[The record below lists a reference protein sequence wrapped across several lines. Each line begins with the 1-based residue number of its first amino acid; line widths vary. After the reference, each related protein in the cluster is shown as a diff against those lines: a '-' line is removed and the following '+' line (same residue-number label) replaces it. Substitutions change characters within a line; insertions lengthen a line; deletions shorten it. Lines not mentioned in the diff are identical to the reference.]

1 MPSVNSVW
9 RGHLVAS
16 AKQRALILISALI
29 IIAFQVGLFVAMQRF
44 QARKP
49 DFAHLYQA
57 GRKFD
62 HERFPHLFARFP
74 SLDTG
79 EHRLWLNDHE
89 EYPPDTLHP
98 PCELLIYAALALFK
112 FRTAYLTWWACNLVF
127 LFLSAYLLWSH
138 VPGLQNSYPY
148 LLILIATF
156 FPVLVALVQGQNS
169 LMLLFALTWTFCAL
183 ERGQDF
189 RAGFMLGLSMFKF
202 IIVTPMALW
211 LIFEKRWKSVA
222 GFCAGCMVLFLIAL
236 GLVGFSGI
244 ESYIRLLA
252 GFGQKTPEEPG
263 TQAIM
268 PDLRG
273 LVYAFGGRLAPES
286 VLVIIT
292 LLLSL
297 AFLIWVDLKL
307 KRYANKALLY
317 ALQVLLAAMIS
328 YHFYPHDGAILV
340 LPVMILLAHAFGK
353 PVQRTFKV
361 GVLICSACAYLAPFV
376 GGIYVGMPVVGLSS
390 LALLIIARSEALRLP
405 IANHLSVRSDSINV
419 AS

>member
-1 MPSVNSVW
+1 M
-9 RGHLVAS
+9 AS

-29 IIAFQVGLFVAMQRF
+29 IIAFQFGLFVAMQRF
-44 QARKP
+44 QTRKP
-49 DFAHLYQA
+49 DFANLYQT
-57 GRKFD
+57 GRLLD
-62 HERFPHLFARFP
+62 HERFPQVFTRFP
-74 SLDTG
+74 SLDSD
-79 EHRLWLNDHE
+79 EYRLWLHDRE

-98 PCELLIYAALALFK
+98 PCELVIYAALALFK
-112 FRTAYLTWWACNLVF
+112 FRTAYLTWWVCNLAF
-127 LFLSAYLLWSH
+127 LFLSVYLLWTH
-138 VPGLQNSYPY
+138 VPGLQRSYPY
-148 LLILIATF
+148 LLILMATF

-169 LMLLFALTWTFCAL
+169 IMLLFALTLTFCAL
-183 ERGQDF
+183 EREQDF

-202 IIVTPMALW
+202 ILVTPMALW

-222 GFCAGCMVLFLIAL
+222 GFCAGCMVLLLVAL
-236 GLVGFSGI
+236 GLVGFSGV
-244 ESYIRLLA
+244 ESYVRLLA
-252 GFGQKTPEEPG
+252 GFGQKTPEQPG

-268 PDLRG
+268 PNLRG
-273 LVYAFGGRLAPES
+273 LLYAFSGSLAPES
-286 VLVIIT
+286 VLVMTT

-297 AFLIWVDLKL
+297 ALLIWVDLKL
-307 KRYANKALLY
+307 KRYANQALLY

-340 LPVMILLAHAFGK
+340 LPVMILLAHAFGN

-361 GVLICSACAYLAPFV
+361 GVLVCSACAYLAPFV